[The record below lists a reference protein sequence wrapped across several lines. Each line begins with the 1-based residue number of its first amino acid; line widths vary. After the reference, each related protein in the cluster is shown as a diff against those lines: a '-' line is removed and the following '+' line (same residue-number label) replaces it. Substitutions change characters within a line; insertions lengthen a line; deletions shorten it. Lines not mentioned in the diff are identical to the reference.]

1 LLSKKD
7 FLTFGII
14 ATAVALGVFV
24 FLFSYKNNNDIL
36 QIVEAPYPTLRKVSP
51 QIEHIDSA
59 VISISNDMVATL
71 RYQTLV
77 DVFSKKTI
85 PRGLAAPQVGI
96 SKRLIVC
103 GLHGEIK
110 VLINPRIL
118 EKRGIYESN
127 EGCLSVHGG
136 EVNQIKRSAYV
147 KLQYTGLDNREKIL
161 VVRNRNAALLEHEID
176 HLNGVLNVD
185 YVAEN

>member
-1 LLSKKD
+1 MLSKKD

-14 ATAVALGVFV
+14 ATAVVLGAFV
-24 FLFSYKNNNDIL
+24 FLFSYKNSRNVL
-36 QIVEAPYPTLRKVSP
+36 QIVEFPYPTLREVSP
-51 QIEHIDSA
+51 PIEQIDSS

-85 PRGLAAPQVGI
+85 PRGLAAPQVGVL
-96 SKRLIVC
+96 KRLIVC

-118 EKRGIYESN
+118 EKTGRYESN

-136 EVNQIKRSAYV
+136 EVKQIKRSAYI

-185 YVAEN
+185 YMVEN